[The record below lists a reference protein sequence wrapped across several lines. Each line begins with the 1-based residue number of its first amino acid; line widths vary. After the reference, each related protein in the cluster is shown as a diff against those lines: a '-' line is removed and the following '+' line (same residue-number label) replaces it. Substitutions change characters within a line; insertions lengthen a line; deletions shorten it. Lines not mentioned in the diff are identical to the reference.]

1 MEFKEVTIIGAG
13 PAGLAAA
20 IQLQRYGLEPLV
32 LEKAQPGGLL
42 LNANLVENYPGFPD
56 GIPGPEL
63 AQLFIEQAAKTS
75 IQIIHAEALEISYRD
90 QMYIIRTCQDN
101 YTSPYL
107 VVASGT
113 KPKESPIKP
122 SREIEN
128 RIYSEV
134 YPLLEIKGK
143 RIVITGAGDAAF
155 DYALNLSKN
164 NHVTI
169 LNRSRRVKCLPL
181 LWERAM
187 FSTRITYRQDA
198 SIIAIQGGSRGIILE
213 CKLPDGVEHIDADYL
228 ICAFGRQAQLDFV
241 PPKLIEIAGDL
252 EDQGTLFLI
261 GDVKNGLFRQT
272 SIAVG
277 DGVMAAMKIYQHL
290 REAQRK

>member
-63 AQLFIEQAAKTS
+63 ARLFIKQAANLS
-75 IQIIHAEALEISYRD
+75 IQIIREQALEISYRD
-90 QMYIIRTCQDN
+90 RGYAIRTGHNN
-101 YTSPYL
+101 YTAQYL
-107 VVASGT
+107 VIASGT
-113 KPKESPIKP
+113 KPKEFSIKLP
-122 SREIEN
+122 RKLQH
-128 RIYSEV
+128 RVHYEV
-134 YPLLEIKGK
+134 YPLLETRGK
-143 RIVITGAGDAAF
+143 HIVITGAGDAAF

-187 FSTRITYRQDA
+187 SSTRITYRQDA

-213 CKLPDGVEHIDADYL
+213 CKLPDGFEYIDADYL

>member
-1 MEFKEVTIIGAG
+1 MEAKEVAIIGAG

-20 IQLQRYGLEPLV
+20 IQLQRYGIEPLV
-32 LEKAQPGGLL
+32 LEKSQPGGLL
-42 LNANLVENYPGFPD
+42 RNANLVENYPGFPA

-63 AQLFIEQAAKTS
+63 ARLFIEQASQTS
-75 IQIIHAEALEISYRD
+75 IQFIHEEALEVSYRD
-90 QMYIIRTCQDN
+90 QRYEIKTNQNN

-113 KPKESPIKP
+113 KPKEVSIVIPL
-122 SREIEN
+122 ELQN
-128 RIYSEV
+128 RVGYEV
-134 YPLLEIKGK
+134 YPLLETQGK
-143 RIVITGAGDAAF
+143 HIVIAGAGDAAF
-155 DYALNLSKN
+155 DYALNLSRH

-169 LNRSRRVKCLPL
+169 VNRGKRTKCLPL

-187 FSTRITYRQDA
+187 SSARIAHRQET
-198 SIIAIQGGSRGIILE
+198 SITAISGGARGIILE
-213 CKLPDGVEHIDADYL
+213 CKLPEGVEYVDADYL
-228 ICAFGRQAQLDFV
+228 ICAFGRQAQIDFV
-241 PPKLIEIAGDL
+241 SSEFMEIASKL
-252 EDQGTLFLI
+252 EAEGTLFMV

-290 REAQRK
+290 REAQRI